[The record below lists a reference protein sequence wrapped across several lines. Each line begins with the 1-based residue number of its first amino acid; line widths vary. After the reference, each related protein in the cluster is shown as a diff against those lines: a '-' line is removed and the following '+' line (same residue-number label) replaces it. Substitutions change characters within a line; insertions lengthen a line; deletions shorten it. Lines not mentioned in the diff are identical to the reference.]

1 MAGRIV
7 QGSGPGLQG
16 DLSRSASTQRL
27 TTILSVGAFYTLRMA
42 GNHTRGGVMSL
53 RVTSSGRPDWI
64 WRETGWRLPGSLL
77 DLPRDDFA

>member
-27 TTILSVGAFYTLRMA
+27 TTIPSVGAFYTLRMV
-42 GNHTRGGVMSL
+42 GNRASGGCD
-53 RVTSSGRPDWI
+53 VTTSDI
-64 WRETGWRLPGSLL
+64 
-77 DLPRDDFA
+77 

>member
-1 MAGRIV
+1 MAGRKV

-27 TTILSVGAFYTLRMA
+27 TTILGFGAFYTLSMV
-42 GNHTRGGVMSL
+42 GNRVRGGVTSL
-53 RVTSSGRPDWI
+53 RVTSSGKSSWF
-64 WRETGWRLPGSLL
+64 WWETGRRPPCSLL